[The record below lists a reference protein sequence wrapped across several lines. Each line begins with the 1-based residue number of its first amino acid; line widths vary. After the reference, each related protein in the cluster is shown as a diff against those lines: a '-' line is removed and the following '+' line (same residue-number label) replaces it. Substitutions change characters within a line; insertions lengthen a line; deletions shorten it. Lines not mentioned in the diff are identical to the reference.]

1 MVVILSDAWR
11 KTHRC
16 RRPENCF
23 FSNFIGQAMYT
34 LVHSESLEHLIECG
48 RNQRS
53 FDLCV
58 ISGQGL
64 KEKRCP

>member
-34 LVHSESLEHLIECG
+34 LEHLIECG